1 MLVIVV
7 ILLLV
12 SSLVTG
18 LYFTMNK
25 STPVQ
30 TSPISPE
37 SKLDLKVPPTSPVV
51 KPPLQAMIPKSRY
64 PKAKTIK
71 VGKTDLIS
79 NWNNRYINLMEVYV
93 YGKDGKNIALKK
105 PIASNTPNYKDWV
118 SKFNDGDEMT
128 LGHTGGHKEDD
139 TQPQRQSFEIDL
151 GSMQEIHSV
160 VIVDRLGRSPGRLDK
175 LKVMLL
181 DDDLQM
187 VTKTSNLSEAQA
199 KKGTKHRYDFG
210 TKKWTL
216 EPVDCV
222 GKWGPWSKCSAGCSE
237 DGKQPDGSQKRDWI
251 TLRKAEN
258 GGKAC
263 VYDVNKDGFK
273 VCKGSTGS
281 WTGWSGCS
289 RRCGTG
295 SSTRKFIVKTKGD
308 GDGSTCPG
316 GANGKT
322 ESKRCNTHGCPPRF
336 THPGYNLCGGWW
348 DVMNP
353 GRSEAFCDDVCWRD
367 HRCKAYMQANYEHSY
382 RCRLYDNSRHCGN
395 RPWDWHGARV
405 RNPNYYAP

>member
-1 MLVIVV
+1 MLLILV

-18 LYFTMNK
+18 VYFTMNK

-30 TSPISPE
+30 VSPISPE

-51 KPPLQAMIPKSRY
+51 KPTY

-105 PIASNTPNYKDWV
+105 PIASNTPNYKNWV

-128 LGHTGGHKEDD
+128 MGHTGGHKQDD

-160 VIVDRLGRSPGRLDK
+160 VILDRVGGSPGRLDK

-181 DDDLQM
+181 DDDLQI
-187 VTKTSNLSEAQA
+187 VDKTSNLSEAQA

-237 DGKQPDGSQKRDWI
+237 DGKQPEGSQKRDWI

-308 GDGSTCPG
+308 DGGSTCPG

-322 ESKRCNTHGCPPRF
+322 ESKKCNTHGCPSMF
-336 THPGYNLCGGWW
+336 VHKGYNLCGRWEDRGRNCDHECWSRGW
-348 DVMNP
+348 
-353 GRSEAFCDDVCWRD
+353 
-367 HRCKAYMQANYEHSY
+367 CKAYMRGRDG

-395 RPWDWHGARV
+395 PPWDWSGAKV
-405 RNPNYYAP
+405 RNPNYYTP

>member
-1 MLVIVV
+1 MLVVAIVI
-7 ILLLV
+7 ILIIISV
-12 SSLVTG
+12 GIFMVYRPRPTTESE
-18 LYFTMNK
+18 K
-25 STPVQ
+25 PVQ
-30 TSPISPE
+30 
-37 SKLDLKVPPTSPVV
+37 VPPTSPVV
-51 KPPLQAMIPKSRY
+51 KPPLQALIPDSKY

-79 NWNNRYINLMEVYV
+79 KWDNRYINLMEVYV

-105 PIASNTPNYKDWV
+105 PIASNTPNYKDSV

-160 VIVDRLGRSPGRLDK
+160 VIVDRGGYAGRLDK

-187 VTKTSNLSEAQA
+187 VTKTSNLTVEQA
-199 KKGTKHRYDFG
+199 KKGTKHKYDFA
-210 TKKWTL
+210 TKKWTI

-222 GKWGPWSKCSAGCSE
+222 GKWGPWSSCSAGCGE
-237 DGKQPDGSQKRDWI
+237 DGKQSDGSQKRDWI

-273 VCKGSTGS
+273 ACKGSTGS

-308 GDGSTCPG
+308 DGGSTCPG

-322 ESKRCNTHGCPPRF
+322 ESKKCNTHGCPSKF
-336 THPGYNLCGGWW
+336 VHKGYNLCGRWEDKWGNCDNECWSRGW
-348 DVMNP
+348 
-353 GRSEAFCDDVCWRD
+353 
-367 HRCKAYMQANYEHSY
+367 CKAYMRGRDG

-395 RPWDWHGARV
+395 PPWDWSGAKV

>member
-1 MLVIVV
+1 MIVV

-18 LYFTMNK
+18 VYFTMNK

-30 TSPISPE
+30 
-37 SKLDLKVPPTSPVV
+37 DNPTSP
-51 KPPLQAMIPKSRY
+51 PPVQTQSHTPTTSPTPY

-79 NWNNRYINLMEVYV
+79 KWENRHINLMEVYV

-105 PIASNTPNYKDWV
+105 PIASNTPGYKDWV
-118 SKFNDGDEMT
+118 SKFNDGDDMT
-128 LGHTGGHKEDD
+128 LGHTGGDKEDD

-160 VIVDRLGRSPGRLDK
+160 VIVDRVGYPGRLDK

-187 VTKTSNLSEAQA
+187 VTKTSNLTVEQAQ
-199 KKGTKHRYDFG
+199 KGSKHKYDFG
-210 TKKWTL
+210 TKKWTI

-222 GKWGPWSKCSAGCSE
+222 GKWGPWSSCSATCNLTGE
-237 DGKQPDGSQKRDWI
+237 DSVGTQKRDWI
-251 TLRKAEN
+251 ILRKAEN

-263 VYDVNKDGFK
+263 VYDINKDGYK
-273 VCKGSTGS
+273 KCKGSSGS

-308 GDGSTCPG
+308 DGGSTCPG

-322 ESKRCNTHGCPPRF
+322 ESKKCNTHGCPARF
-336 THPGYNLCGGWW
+336 VHKGYNLCGRWEDKWGNCDNECWSRGW
-348 DVMNP
+348 
-353 GRSEAFCDDVCWRD
+353 CI
-367 HRCKAYMQANYEHSY
+367 AYMRGRDG
-382 RCRLYDNSRHCGN
+382 RCRLYDNDRHCGN
-395 RPWDWHGARV
+395 PPWDWSGAKV
-405 RNPNYYAP
+405 RNPNYYTP

>member
-37 SKLDLKVPPTSPVV
+37 SKLDLKVPPTSSVV
-51 KPPLQAMIPKSRY
+51 KPPLQATAAAMIPKPRY

-79 NWNNRYINLMEVYV
+79 KWYNRYINLMEVYV
-93 YGKDGKNIALKK
+93 YDKDGKNIALKK
-105 PIASNTPNYKDWV
+105 PIASNTPGFKDWV

-128 LGHTGGHKEDD
+128 LGHTGGDKQDD
-139 TQPQRQSFEIDL
+139 SQPQRQSFEIDL

-160 VIVDRLGRSPGRLDK
+160 VIVDRRPPRDQRLDK

-187 VTKTSNLSEAQA
+187 VTKTSKLTAEQA
-199 KKGTKHRYDFG
+199 KKGSKHKFDFG
-210 TKKWTL
+210 TSKWSVL
-216 EPVDCV
+216 PVDCV
-222 GKWGPWSKCSAGCSE
+222 GKWGEWSPCSAGCG
-237 DGKQPDGSQKRDWI
+237 DGTQKRDWI

-263 VYDVNKDGFK
+263 VYDLNKDGFK
-273 VCKGSTGS
+273 TCKGGCNVEICYSCGFGNCKVFKNGTYPIGSFPNDAISSIKIPTGRKVEA
-281 WTGWSGCS
+281 WEHAINYLGG
-289 RRCGTG
+289 G
-295 SSTRKFIVKTKGD
+295 SKLNLVK
-308 GDGSTCPG
+308 
-316 GANGKT
+316 
-322 ESKRCNTHGCPPRF
+322 NTD
-336 THPGYNLCGGWW
+336 LCRE
-348 DVMNP
+348 NTNFNNKISHL
-353 GRSEAFCDDVCWRD
+353 RIS
-367 HRCKAYMQANYEHSY
+367 
-382 RCRLYDNSRHCGN
+382 
-395 RPWDWHGARV
+395 
-405 RNPNYYAP
+405 